1 MRFPSSPYDFDAG
14 WSDDGL
20 ELTITDVTL
29 GARADGYHPVAL
41 RTSRGEVQL
50 RHYPVHRA
58 QAGVIFAGGTGGGW
72 DTPGHGRLFP
82 DLCDD
87 LKAGGVTALR
97 VRYRHPTDLEESTLD
112 VLAGV
117 YFLDGLGVERVAL
130 VGHSFGGAVV
140 IQAAANVE
148 SVAALVAL
156 STQSHGVEPARD
168 LPVGCASLFLHGEAD
183 EILPPACS
191 RLAYRLAPEPKKLSL
206 YPNVRHGLDE
216 AAEDIRAEVRAWLLR
231 HTGMERRV

>member
-1 MRFPSSPYDFDAG
+1 MRLPPSPYDFDAG

-20 ELTITDVTL
+20 ELTITDVRL
-29 GARADGYHPVAL
+29 GARADGYHPVVL

-50 RHYPVHRA
+50 RHYPVQGA
-58 QAGVIFAGGTGGGW
+58 TVGVVFAGGTGGGW
-72 DTPGHGRLFP
+72 DTPGCGRLFP
-82 DLCDD
+82 DLCEALQAD
-87 LKAGGVTALR
+87 GITALR
-97 VRYRHPTDLEESTLD
+97 VRYRYPSNLEESTLD

-117 YFLDGLGVERVAL
+117 YFLDGIGVGRLAL

-156 STQSHGVEPARD
+156 STQSHGVEPLRD
-168 LPVGCASLFLHGEAD
+168 LPMGCSSLFLHGEAD
-183 EILPPACS
+183 EVLPPACS
-191 RLAYRLAPEPKKLSL
+191 RFAYRLAPEPKRLSL

-216 AAEDIRAEVRAWLLR
+216 AAPEIRAEVREWVLQ
-231 HTGMERRV
+231 HTTNGSRR